1 MPEYQLYC
9 FAQSGN
15 SYKAALMLALIGAR
29 WKPIHVDFFQGE
41 TRSAQ
46 YRQNVNE
53 MGEVPVLVE
62 GARKLSQSGAILT
75 HLSQQSGRFGSD
87 GADARLDI
95 LRWILFDN
103 HKFTSYLATYRFL
116 LTFAKTG
123 DPAVMEFLKGRIA
136 SALGIVAKHLSTQ
149 EFMAGAEPTIADL
162 SLCGYLFWPD
172 EIAVD
177 WAAYPGIKNW
187 LARIQQ
193 EPRWVHPYKLM
204 PGHPVPP
211 AT

>member
-1 MPEYQLYC
+1 MAEYQLYC

-29 WKPIHVDFFQGE
+29 WKSIHVDFFQGE

-87 GADARLDI
+87 GAGARLGI
-95 LRWILFDN
+95 LRRIL
-103 HKFTSYLATYRFL
+103 
-116 LTFAKTG
+116 
-123 DPAVMEFLKGRIA
+123 
-136 SALGIVAKHLSTQ
+136 
-149 EFMAGAEPTIADL
+149 
-162 SLCGYLFWPD
+162 LC
-172 EIAVD
+172 
-177 WAAYPGIKNW
+177 NT
-187 LARIQQ
+187 
-193 EPRWVHPYKLM
+193 H
-204 PGHPVPP
+204 
-211 AT
+211 